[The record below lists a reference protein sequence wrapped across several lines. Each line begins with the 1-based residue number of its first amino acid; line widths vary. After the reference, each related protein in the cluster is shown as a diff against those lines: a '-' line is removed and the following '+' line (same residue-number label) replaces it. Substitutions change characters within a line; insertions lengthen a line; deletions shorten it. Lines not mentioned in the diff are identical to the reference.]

1 MANFLFEND
10 YKCWTLDEL
19 SNADFELFKAT
30 NTLIDDYNVAIE
42 DFYGKLYNGQHNI
55 PFYHCLPTLNS
66 VVGEKKFKF
75 VAVTI
80 GDDEIFF
87 AYKVIQ
93 ILKTRQIRV
102 FDTPISRNGN
112 NDNIENVIK
121 SLSCKPFVRFCFTTN
136 HLPFYESVVCGHA
149 QRLVEYD
156 NYYYINDMAKDITNR
171 QKKNFGIR
179 LLDENENFKVALNE
193 KIKLCDL
200 QGIRNDFSKY
210 LKERGSTVN
219 KKDDEEFYNI
229 CVSKS
234 DNIKIITIRYNG
246 VLIHI
251 NVLYVVRKLNIAY
264 SLYDISKHEYDR
276 QDSILKKAIEH
287 NMTEKIKYYTSLL
300 LPMVKFVYILGCR
313 PSEHR
318 LLAHKERI
326 SDGKVEYFIL

>member
-1 MANFLFEND
+1 MVISID
-10 YKCWTLDEL
+10 GDE
-19 SNADFELFKAT
+19 
-30 NTLIDDYNVAIE
+30 V
-42 DFYGKLYNGQHNI
+42 
-55 PFYHCLPTLNS
+55 
-66 VVGEKKFKF
+66 
-75 VAVTI
+75 
-80 GDDEIFF
+80 FF

-93 ILKTRQIRV
+93 ILKTRQIRI
-102 FDTPISRNGN
+102 FDTPISRNEN
-112 NDNIENVIK
+112 SKNIERVIK
-121 SLSCKPFVRFCFTTN
+121 ILACKPFVRFCFIN
-136 HLPFYESVVCGHA
+136 DYLPLYDSVVNGQA

-156 NYYYINDMAKDITNR
+156 NYYYINNMAKDITNR

-179 LLDENENFKVALNE
+179 LLDENENFKVELNE

-251 NVLYVVRKLNIAY
+251 NVLYVVRELNIAY

-276 QDSILKKAIEH
+276 QDSIIKKAIEH